1 MDRAL
6 DRAEAVPEASTPA
19 GGLICSAC
27 GCVLTPGR
35 GFVMFGRPRCLRHT
49 ISQWR
54 LLRRS
59 LLTALVVG
67 TILTAIN
74 QGTFIVAGTLPAN
87 LAWKVPLTYLVPF
100 LVTTWGALINTRH

>member
-1 MDRAL
+1 MNRAL
-6 DRAEAVPEASTPA
+6 NRAASMPA
-19 GGLICSAC
+19 SNAPALGSCSTC
-27 GCVLTPGR
+27 GCALKPGR
-35 GFVMFGRPRCLRHT
+35 GFLMFGRLRCLRHT
-49 ISQWR
+49 LSQWR

-74 QGTFIVAGTLPAN
+74 QGTFIVAGTFPAN

-100 LVTTWGALINTRH
+100 LVATWGALINTRQ